1 MPTKKKKPNE
11 YGKKPNGKNDTGRPS
26 KLTPEVL
33 AKLETYFKAAMTDE
47 EACQLAEIHPS
58 VLYRYCEEHP
68 EFRDKKEWLKKDT
81 TGRAKQVV
89 RMAIL
94 DKDAKAAMW
103 WLERKAKADFGNST
117 KIEMPEPVRVYVKD
131 YEYENKVLDHID
143 AVTGDGTRKEH
154 NTDQGQS
161 D

>member
-1 MPTKKKKPNE
+1 MPKYK
-11 YGKKPNGKNDTGRPS
+11 KKPNGKNDTGRPS
-26 KLTPEVL
+26 CMTPEVIS
-33 AKLETYFKAAMTDE
+33 KLETYFKAAMTDV
-47 EACQLAEIHPS
+47 EACQMAGIPIAS
-58 VLYRYCEEHP
+58 FYRYCEENP
-68 EFRDKKEWLKKDT
+68 DFRDKKEYLKQDT

-117 KIEMPEPVRVYVKD
+117 KVEVSEPVRVYVKD
-131 YEYENKVLDHID
+131 YEYTEKVLDHID
-143 AVTGDGTRKEH
+143 AVTGDGTRKKD